1 MHDGY
6 EIRSLHI
13 MPLKMRAHLKSYGG
27 QNKWMY
33 FLIQDDDLLENIIL
47 FGIKSAPII
56 KKEFDSDPVY
66 INFFLENQNKILR

>member
-1 MHDGY
+1 M
-6 EIRSLHI
+6 S
-13 MPLKMRAHLKSYGG
+13 ANLKSYGG

-47 FGIKSAPII
+47 FGIKSALII

-66 INFFLENQNKILR
+66 INFFLENQNKILRW